1 MVVAENS
8 ILLALPVLASF
19 NVSTLLELHGR
30 SLCGI
35 WLFWNIKV
43 LRLNRLRCCLPLACS
58 RRFSDFRWLANFGG
72 LRCCLPLACSRR
84 FSDFRWLAN
93 FGGLRRCLPLAC
105 SRRFSDLRWLANF
118 GGLRRC
124 LPLACSRWFT
134 NLRGLTRSRWFPC
147 GRRLACPFGLADFC
161 RLTNTRRL
169 ACSCGFA
176 RSRRFSTRLRRN
188 LSSLRTL
195 FLGLSLLFWRSL
207 RGCDTR
213 KC

>member
-43 LRLNRLRCCLPLACS
+43 LRLNRLACCRRFGCS

-93 FGGLRRCLPLAC
+93 FGG
-105 SRRFSDLRWLANF
+105 
-118 GGLRRC
+118 
-124 LPLACSRWFT
+124 
-134 NLRGLTRSRWFPC
+134 FPC

-169 ACSCGFA
+169 TCSCGFA

-195 FLGLSLLFWRSL
+195 FLWLSLLFWRSL

>member
-43 LRLNRLRCCLPLACS
+43 LRLNRLACCRRFGCS

-93 FGGLRRCLPLAC
+93 FGGLRC
-105 SRRFSDLRWLANF
+105 
-118 GGLRRC
+118 C

-169 ACSCGFA
+169 TCSCGFA

-195 FLGLSLLFWRSL
+195 FLWLSLLFWRSL

>member
-43 LRLNRLRCCLPLACS
+43 LRLNRLACCRRFGCS

-72 LRCCLPLACSRR
+72 LRCCLR
-84 FSDFRWLAN
+84 
-93 FGGLRRCLPLAC
+93 
-105 SRRFSDLRWLANF
+105 
-118 GGLRRC
+118 
-124 LPLACSRWFT
+124 LACSRWFT

-169 ACSCGFA
+169 TCSCGFA

-195 FLGLSLLFWRSL
+195 FLWLSLLFWRSL

>member
-43 LRLNRLRCCLPLACS
+43 LRLNRLACCRRFGCS

-72 LRCCLPLACSRR
+72 LRC
-84 FSDFRWLAN
+84 
-93 FGGLRRCLPLAC
+93 
-105 SRRFSDLRWLANF
+105 
-118 GGLRRC
+118 C

-195 FLGLSLLFWRSL
+195 FLWLSLLFWRSL

>member
-43 LRLNRLRCCLPLACS
+43 LRLNRLACCRRFGCS

-93 FGGLRRCLPLAC
+93 FGGLRCCL
-105 SRRFSDLRWLANF
+105 R
-118 GGLRRC
+118 
-124 LPLACSRWFT
+124 LACSRWFT

-147 GRRLACPFGLADFC
+147 GRRL
-161 RLTNTRRL
+161 T
-169 ACSCGFA
+169 CSFGFA

-195 FLGLSLLFWRSL
+195 FLWLSLLFWRSL

>member
-43 LRLNRLRCCLPLACS
+43 LRLNRLACS
-58 RRFSDFRWLANFGG
+58 RR
-72 LRCCLPLACSRR
+72 
-84 FSDFRWLAN
+84 
-93 FGGLRRCLPLAC
+93 
-105 SRRFSDLRWLANF
+105 
-118 GGLRRC
+118 
-124 LPLACSRWFT
+124 FT

-176 RSRRFSTRLRRN
+176 RSRRFYTRL
-188 LSSLRTL
+188 L
-195 FLGLSLLFWRSL
+195 
-207 RGCDTR
+207 
-213 KC
+213 